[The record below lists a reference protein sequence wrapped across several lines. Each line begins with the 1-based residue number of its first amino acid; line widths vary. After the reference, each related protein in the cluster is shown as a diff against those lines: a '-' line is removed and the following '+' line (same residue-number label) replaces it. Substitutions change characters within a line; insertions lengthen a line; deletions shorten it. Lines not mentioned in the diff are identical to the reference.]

1 MSMCHIKVYTTRNYR
16 DRFTASGK
24 AKIDA
29 EQIAECCGYN
39 LIGTGRSHYHNGVI
53 AYLRRLWSV
62 VKASMRMPRG
72 GMVFL
77 QYPSPIDSFIKIAR
91 QRGNRIILLIHDING
106 LRTSAHGGRELTLLK
121 SADVLIVHT
130 ERMREKLRSIGID
143 KPTVV
148 LRIFDYLDNTLITG
162 KFNKTTRLA
171 YAGNLGK
178 SEFIDK
184 LVPVGYKLN
193 LYGIGIDKRVLN
205 QGVEYKGCFRPD
217 ELAANIEADFG
228 LVWDGDSVSTCS
240 GVLGEYLRII
250 APHKLSF
257 YLSAGLPV
265 VVWKESAM
273 AQFVKDNSVGI
284 VIDSLDRLGECLA
297 NITPEEYSRLKANAT
312 DMAVRLSQGQFLKE
326 AIRKAEAL
334 IN

>member
-1 MSMCHIKVYTTRNYR
+1 MSMCHTKVYTTRNYR

-77 QYPSPIDSFIKIAR
+77 QYPSPIDSFMKIAR

-148 LRIFDYLDNTLITG
+148 LRIFDYLDNTLI
-162 KFNKTTRLA
+162 N
-171 YAGNLGK
+171 
-178 SEFIDK
+178 SEFNRGGYG
-184 LVPVGYKLN
+184 LLMPV
-193 LYGIGIDKRVLN
+193 I
-205 QGVEYKGCFRPD
+205 
-217 ELAANIEADFG
+217 
-228 LVWDGDSVSTCS
+228 
-240 GVLGEYLRII
+240 
-250 APHKLSF
+250 
-257 YLSAGLPV
+257 SA
-265 VVWKESAM
+265 
-273 AQFVKDNSVGI
+273 
-284 VIDSLDRLGECLA
+284 
-297 NITPEEYSRLKANAT
+297 KANSST
-312 DMAVRLSQGQFLKE
+312 NWSLSVT
-326 AIRKAEAL
+326 
-334 IN
+334 N